1 MTDLNKAMFEE
12 DINGNINT
20 FRQNLQAVYV
30 TRLIEMVSGKNSG
43 RYKIPAKSMAIY
55 NMEKLM
61 KSLKNKSGDIST
73 KAHKNHLRKLISNS
87 LKEI

>member
-1 MTDLNKAMFEE
+1 
-12 DINGNINT
+12 
-20 FRQNLQAVYV
+20 
-30 TRLIEMVSGKNSG
+30 
-43 RYKIPAKSMAIY
+43 
-55 NMEKLM
+55 M